1 MVLAMMN
8 DREIGEL
15 TDLNSF
21 CKRIYTINQDIN
33 LIVKKTKRN
42 YKYKLTTIKKSD
54 FVLYGNYA
62 TINDYLKKQ
71 YKKAI
76 KSKDTFIYKG
86 KKCFIATASL
96 LDGEIEECY
105 SFREYAN
112 SFRHHFITFSYSQ
125 IEKINR
131 DENIVFIILDGK
143 PIDYAKNNLTPP
155 IASKILS
162 QITLI

>member
-1 MVLAMMN
+1 MYRWMEILTIKVLAIMN

-21 CKRIYTINQDIN
+21 C
-33 LIVKKTKRN
+33 
-42 YKYKLTTIKKSD
+42 
-54 FVLYGNYA
+54 
-62 TINDYLKKQ
+62 
-71 YKKAI
+71 
-76 KSKDTFIYKG
+76 
-86 KKCFIATASL
+86 
-96 LDGEIEECY
+96 
-105 SFREYAN
+105 
-112 SFRHHFITFSYSQ
+112 HHFITFSYSQ

-131 DENIVFIILDGK
+131 DENIVFVILDGK